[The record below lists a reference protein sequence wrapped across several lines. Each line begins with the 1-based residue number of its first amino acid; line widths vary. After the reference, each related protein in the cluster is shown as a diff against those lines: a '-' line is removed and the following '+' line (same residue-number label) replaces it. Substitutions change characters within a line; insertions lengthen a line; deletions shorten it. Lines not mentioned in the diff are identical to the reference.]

1 MNIVNLFVQQDVFNQ
16 KYLNTYIRIG
26 ILLVVFSLAL
36 ITSKDHSQVTPFLWL
51 ATMLVLAEPL
61 LKRVWTKL
69 RHNNFL
75 DEDVLVLCALLMGI
89 ASGVY
94 VENMS
99 CSDIISSGWTYL
111 NKGIRALFT

>member
-1 MNIVNLFVQQDVFNQ
+1 
-16 KYLNTYIRIG
+16 
-26 ILLVVFSLAL
+26 
-36 ITSKDHSQVTPFLWL
+36 
-51 ATMLVLAEPL
+51 MLVLAEPL

-94 VENMS
+94 VETCLAVILYQVAGPILTKVLERS
-99 CSDIISSGWTYL
+99 LHKIDQAVDVYKRQVL
-111 NKGIRALFT
+111 E